1 MQKTITCQDRLGTT
15 HKKKRFKTK
24 IDWWLAILLCVSP
37 LISLLT
43 LLGFYL
49 LGISYAWLSWLVVLI
64 VGLIYAGLI
73 FPLYYELEDK
83 NLLIRFGRIRS
94 RIPYQRIKKVIPN
107 RSTSSSPALSL
118 DRLYIDTGDDL
129 AVSISPTNKIRFL
142 QALEEKANHLVLI
155 DNQLVPKNEL

>member
-1 MQKTITCQDRLGTT
+1 M
-15 HKKKRFKTK
+15 
-24 IDWWLAILLCVSP
+24 SP

-83 NLLIRFGRIRS
+83 SLLIRSGRIRS
-94 RIPYQRIKKVIPN
+94 IIPYQRIKKVIPN

-129 AVSISPTNKIRFL
+129 AISISPTNKIRFL
-142 QALEEKANHLVLI
+142 QALEEKANHLVLS

>member
-1 MQKTITCQDRLGTT
+1 MN
-15 HKKKRFKTK
+15 KKKRFKTK

-37 LISLLT
+37 LISLLI

-83 NLLIRFGRIRS
+83 SLLIRSGRIRS

-107 RSTSSSPALSL
+107 RSTSSSPVLSL

-142 QALEEKANHLVLI
+142 QALEEKANHLVLS

>member
-1 MQKTITCQDRLGTT
+1 MN
-15 HKKKRFKTK
+15 KKKRFKTK

-83 NLLIRFGRIRS
+83 SLLIRSGRIRC

-142 QALEEKANHLVLI
+142 QALEEKANHLVLS

>member
-1 MQKTITCQDRLGTT
+1 MEINGN
-15 HKKKRFKTK
+15 KRFKTK
-24 IDWWLAILLCVSP
+24 IDWWLAALLCVSP

-49 LGISYAWLSWLVVLI
+49 LGISYAWLSWLGVLI

-73 FPLYYELEDK
+73 FPLYYELEEK
-83 NLLIRFGRIRS
+83 TLLIRFGCIRS
-94 RIPYQRIKKVIPN
+94 RIPYQRINKVIPT

-118 DRLYIDTGDDL
+118 DRLYIDTGDNL
-129 AVSISPTNKIRFL
+129 AVNISPANKIRFL

-155 DNQLVPKNEL
+155 DNQLVIKNEL

>member
-1 MQKTITCQDRLGTT
+1 MNE
-15 HKKKRFKTK
+15 KKRFKTK

-73 FPLYYELEDK
+73 FPLYYELEDN

-94 RIPYQRIKKVIPN
+94 RIPYQRIKKVIPT

-155 DNQLVPKNEL
+155 DNQLVSKNEL

>member
-1 MQKTITCQDRLGTT
+1 MN
-15 HKKKRFKTK
+15 KKKRFKTK

-73 FPLYYELEDK
+73 FPLYPQMCTRRKNDRKNVGILRVLEWGMAHPRGFEPLTSAFGGQRSIQLSYGKSEL
-83 NLLIRFGRIRS
+83 S
-94 RIPYQRIKKVIPN
+94 C
-107 RSTSSSPALSL
+107 
-118 DRLYIDTGDDL
+118 
-129 AVSISPTNKIRFL
+129 
-142 QALEEKANHLVLI
+142 
-155 DNQLVPKNEL
+155 

>member
-1 MQKTITCQDRLGTT
+1 M
-15 HKKKRFKTK
+15 
-24 IDWWLAILLCVSP
+24 
-37 LISLLT
+37 
-43 LLGFYL
+43 
-49 LGISYAWLSWLVVLI
+49 VLI

-83 NLLIRFGRIRS
+83 SLLIRSGRIRS

-142 QALEEKANHLVLI
+142 QALEEKANHLVLS